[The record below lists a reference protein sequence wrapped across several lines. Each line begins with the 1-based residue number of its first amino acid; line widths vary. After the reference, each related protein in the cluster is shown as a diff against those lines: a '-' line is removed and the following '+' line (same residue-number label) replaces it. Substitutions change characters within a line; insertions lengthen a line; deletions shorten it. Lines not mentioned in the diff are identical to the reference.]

1 MHNFLCKIESLTNNI
16 ACIIIAYFCLNFCQ
30 LAVSVSTLYYAC
42 IIISHQWQLS
52 EVKDSQDNCVR
63 SAQIVFSHCNRRY
76 LRLLIQFNAKK
87 RYNLKFTLS
96 QILMLWFKLII

>member
-1 MHNFLCKIESLTNNI
+1 MLNFLRNIGSLTNNI
-16 ACIIIAYFCLNFCQ
+16 ACLIITYFCLNFCQ

-42 IIISHQWQLS
+42 IIIISHHWQLS

-76 LRLLIQFNAKK
+76 LRILTQSNAKK
-87 RYNLKFTLS
+87 V
-96 QILMLWFKLII
+96 LI